1 MKALSISTRLKLGF
15 TAITLAFLF
24 LSSFTAWKLELVSRA
39 TARMDTQTQLLHLAE
54 KWQANVRQNSAR
66 ALAAAYAD
74 GTAMLDFFKES
85 VAAVTGDTNETQKA
99 YLALVQDDAGRKAG
113 AEVGEARKSWSAV
126 RDEII
131 ALKAAGDA
139 AGAKALAQSKFVSVT
154 DGYIRSTQV
163 MVDDQMND
171 IHQTQLEIQEMCKQ
185 IYWIGGCYCSCVSG
199 LPCLPAGACPEASP
213 KA

>member
-1 MKALSISTRLKLGF
+1 VKALSISTRLKLGF

-39 TARMDTQTQLLHLAE
+39 AASMDTQTQLLHLAE

-74 GTAMLDFFKES
+74 GTAVLDFFKES
-85 VAAVTGDTNETQKA
+85 VAAVTIDTNETQKA